1 MQHDDGP
8 LGRVGRPDPSRPA
21 EERLAAALEALS
33 ARDRLLAERSRRLA
47 ALEDVADR
55 LTAVNARLDG
65 LTDELA
71 ALRLARR
78 AELAERDARITTLEA
93 ALGEAPGR
101 VASRERGP
109 DDLQHIRGI
118 GPVIE
123 QLLHEAGITTFRQ
136 IALLSAEQEH
146 RVGDLLGVFRG
157 RIGRDRWRQQAAE
170 LARPRPVVAS

>member
-33 ARDRLLAERSRRLA
+33 ARDGLLAERSRRLA
-47 ALEDVADR
+47 ALEAVADR

-109 DDLQHIRGI
+109 DDL
-118 GPVIE
+118 
-123 QLLHEAGITTFRQ
+123 HEAGITTFRQ
-136 IALLSAEQEH
+136 IALLSAEQER

-157 RIGRDRWRQQAAE
+157 RVGRDRWRQQAAE
-170 LARPRPVVAS
+170 LARPQLVVAS